1 MRVLPRVSFAEG
13 ISRKWE
19 CNIVSNNDKNKYYKF
34 DKKYL
39 HKLSIL
45 FGWKLNGKVAA
56 LSKFGSGE
64 ENLKLI

>member
-1 MRVLPRVSFAEG
+1 MGMQCLFQTM
-13 ISRKWE
+13 IQT
-19 CNIVSNNDKNKYYKF
+19 NITNVT
-34 DKKYL
+34 KKYL

-45 FGWKLNGKVAA
+45 FGWKLNRKVAA